1 MKIKNR
7 VVSNLQIK
15 NIIMQKEGKIENM
28 ESKRLNQ
35 IDEQLLG
42 EVSNLENITKGAYNI
57 RKNGKGVE
65 RQVTENVNIV
75 TKKDVSGI
83 DIYVKENTKF
93 EFIHIP
99 VIITESGLKD
109 LVYNDFHIGKNANV
123 IIVAGC
129 GIHNDHHKDSE
140 HDGIHRFYL
149 EEGAKVR
156 YIEKHYGEGN
166 GEGKRILNPV
176 TEVYLKAGSSLEM
189 ESVQIKGVTSTIR
202 ETKGVLEK
210 DTNFVVTEK
219 IMTDGKQYAKAIF
232 DVQLNGENSSTHVTS
247 RSVATE
253 NSKQEFVSKIYGN
266 EKCFAHSE
274 CDAIIKD
281 NAIVTATPEITANN
295 VEANLIHEAAIGKI
309 AGEQLT
315 KLMTLGLSEKEAEEE
330 IINGFLR

>member
-1 MKIKNR
+1 
-7 VVSNLQIK
+7 
-15 NIIMQKEGKIENM
+15 M
-28 ESKRLNQ
+28 ELKKLNEV
-35 IDEQLLG
+35 DKSLLN

-57 RKNGKGVE
+57 RRNGQGVE

-109 LVYNDFHIGKNANV
+109 VVYNDFYIGKNANV
-123 IIVAGC
+123 IIIAGC
-129 GIHNDHHKDSE
+129 GIHNDHHKDSQ

-156 YIEKHYGEGN
+156 YIEKHYGEGS
-166 GEGKRILNPV
+166 GDGKKILNPV
-176 TEVYLKAGSSLEM
+176 TEVYLKDGSSMEM
-189 ESVQIKGVTSTIR
+189 ESTQIKGVSSTIR
-202 ETKGVLEK
+202 ETKGVLQK

-219 IMTDGKQYAKAIF
+219 IMTDGNQYAKTVF
-232 DVQLNGENSSTHVTS
+232 DVKLDGENSSTHVTS

-253 NSKQEFVSKIYGN
+253 NSKQEFISKIYGN

-295 VEANLIHEAAIGKI
+295 VEANLIHEAAKGKI
-309 AGEQLT
+309 AGEQLI
-315 KLMTLGLSEKEAEEE
+315 KLMTLGLSEKEAEDE